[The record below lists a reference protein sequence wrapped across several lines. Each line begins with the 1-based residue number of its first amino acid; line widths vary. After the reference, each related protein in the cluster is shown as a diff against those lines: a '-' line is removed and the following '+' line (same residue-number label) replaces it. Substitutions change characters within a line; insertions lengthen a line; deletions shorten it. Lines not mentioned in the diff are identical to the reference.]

1 MFYIFF
7 VAFLSL
13 SLSKKFDLL
22 IQNKDNSNIIL
33 RKAWEYLEKDF
44 FSKINIDEN
53 LIEIKRFNALY
64 DNTQITFIFSSHFE
78 AKEVVEVY
86 KAIINFNSSN
96 EYSSVTYEKISL
108 SNKITIHDVVYTI
121 IHDEI
126 VNYAKNKG
134 MVLNHV
140 KKVEQF
146 SDEVGKYKLFL
157 VTVNMKEIDEDL
169 YFYVSVDANETYGTI
184 LQVINDHS
192 TLYTL

>member
-1 MFYIFF
+1 MFYILFY
-7 VAFLSL
+7 AFLSL

-44 FSKINIDEN
+44 FSKINIDKN

-64 DNTQITFIFSSHFE
+64 DNSQITFIFSSHFE

>member
-1 MFYIFF
+1 MFYIFLIC
-7 VAFLSL
+7 FLSV
-13 SLSKKFDLL
+13 SICKKFDSV
-22 IQNKDNSNIIL
+22 QSKDNSNIII
-33 RKAWEYLEKDF
+33 RNAWSYLEKDF

-53 LIEIKRFNALY
+53 LIKIKRFNALY
-64 DNTQITFIFSSHFE
+64 DKSQITFIFSSHFE

-86 KAIINFNSSN
+86 KAIINFNSNN
-96 EYSSVTYEKISL
+96 EFSSVSYEKISL

-140 KKVEQF
+140 QKVEQF
-146 SDEVGKYKLFL
+146 SDEVGEYKLFL

-184 LQVINDHS
+184 LQVINDYS

>member
-1 MFYIFF
+1 MFYILIG
-7 VAFLSL
+7 FLSV
-13 SLSKKFDLL
+13 SICKKFDSV
-22 IQNKDNSNIIL
+22 QSKDNSNIII
-33 RKAWEYLEKDF
+33 RNAWSYLEKDF

-53 LIEIKRFNALY
+53 LIKIKRFNALY
-64 DNTQITFIFSSHFE
+64 DKSQITFIFSSHFE

-86 KAIINFNSSN
+86 KAIINFNSNN
-96 EYSSVTYEKISL
+96 EFSSVSYEKISL

-146 SDEVGKYKLFL
+146 SDEVCEYKLFL

>member
-1 MFYIFF
+1 MFYILCY
-7 VAFLSL
+7 AFLSL

-64 DNTQITFIFSSHFE
+64 DNSQITFIFSSHFE

-134 MVLNHV
+134 MVLSHV

>member
-1 MFYIFF
+1 MFYILFY
-7 VAFLSL
+7 AFLSL

-44 FSKINIDEN
+44 FSKINIDKN

-64 DNTQITFIFSSHFE
+64 DNSQITFIFSSHFE

-86 KAIINFNSSN
+86 KAIINFNSS
-96 EYSSVTYEKISL
+96 EFSSVTYEKISL

>member
-1 MFYIFF
+1 MFYIFLIG
-7 VAFLSL
+7 FLSV
-13 SLSKKFDLL
+13 SICKKFDSV
-22 IQNKDNSNIIL
+22 QSKDNSNIII
-33 RKAWEYLEKDF
+33 RNAWSYLEKDF

-53 LIEIKRFNALY
+53 LIKIKRFNALY
-64 DNTQITFIFSSHFE
+64 DKSQITFIFSSHFE

-86 KAIINFNSSN
+86 KAIINFNSNN
-96 EYSSVTYEKISL
+96 EFSSVSYEKISL

-126 VNYAKNKG
+126 VNYGKNKG

-146 SDEVGKYKLFL
+146 SDEVGEYKLFL

-169 YFYVSVDANETYGTI
+169 YFYVSVDAHETYGTL
-184 LQVINDHS
+184 LQVINDYS

>member
-1 MFYIFF
+1 MFYILFY
-7 VAFLSL
+7 AFLSL

-64 DNTQITFIFSSHFE
+64 DNSQITFIFSSHFE

-140 KKVEQF
+140 NKVEQF

>member
-1 MFYIFF
+1 M
-7 VAFLSL
+7 
-13 SLSKKFDLL
+13 
-22 IQNKDNSNIIL
+22 
-33 RKAWEYLEKDF
+33 
-44 FSKINIDEN
+44 INIDEN
-53 LIEIKRFNALY
+53 LIKIKRFNALY
-64 DNTQITFIFSSHFE
+64 DKSQITFIFSSHFE

-86 KAIINFNSSN
+86 KAIINFNSNN
-96 EYSSVTYEKISL
+96 EFSSVSYEKISL

-140 KKVEQF
+140 QKVEQF
-146 SDEVGKYKLFL
+146 SDEVGEYKLFL

>member
-1 MFYIFF
+1 MFYILFY
-7 VAFLSL
+7 AFLSL

-64 DNTQITFIFSSHFE
+64 DNSQITFIFSSHFE

>member
-1 MFYIFF
+1 
-7 VAFLSL
+7 
-13 SLSKKFDLL
+13 
-22 IQNKDNSNIIL
+22 
-33 RKAWEYLEKDF
+33 
-44 FSKINIDEN
+44 
-53 LIEIKRFNALY
+53 
-64 DNTQITFIFSSHFE
+64 
-78 AKEVVEVY
+78 
-86 KAIINFNSSN
+86 
-96 EYSSVTYEKISL
+96 
-108 SNKITIHDVVYTI
+108 
-121 IHDEI
+121 
-126 VNYAKNKG
+126 

>member
-1 MFYIFF
+1 MFYILCY
-7 VAFLSL
+7 AFLSL

-44 FSKINIDEN
+44 FSKINIDKN

-64 DNTQITFIFSSHFE
+64 DNSQITFIFSSHFE

>member
-1 MFYIFF
+1 MFYILFY
-7 VAFLSL
+7 AFLSL

-44 FSKINIDEN
+44 FSKINIDKN

-86 KAIINFNSSN
+86 KASINFNSSN

-134 MVLNHV
+134 MVLSHV

>member
-1 MFYIFF
+1 MFYIFLIG
-7 VAFLSL
+7 FLSV
-13 SLSKKFDLL
+13 SICKKFDSV
-22 IQNKDNSNIIL
+22 QSKDNSNIII
-33 RKAWEYLEKDF
+33 RNAWSYLEKDF
-44 FSKINIDEN
+44 FSMINIDEN
-53 LIEIKRFNALY
+53 LIKMKRFNALY
-64 DNTQITFIFSSHFE
+64 DKSQITFIFSSHFE

-86 KAIINFNSSN
+86 KAIINFNSNN
-96 EYSSVTYEKISL
+96 EFSSVSYEKISL

-134 MVLNHV
+134 MVLNHI

-146 SDEVGKYKLFL
+146 SDEVWEYKLFL

-169 YFYVSVDANETYGTI
+169 YFYVSVDAHETYGTI
-184 LQVINDHS
+184 LQVINDYS